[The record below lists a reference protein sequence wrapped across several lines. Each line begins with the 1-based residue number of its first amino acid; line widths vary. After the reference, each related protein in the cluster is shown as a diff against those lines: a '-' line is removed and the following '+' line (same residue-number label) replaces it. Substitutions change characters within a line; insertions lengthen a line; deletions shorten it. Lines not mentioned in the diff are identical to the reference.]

1 MDKHSPTPWRVVT
14 YDGSAQC
21 DIYDAHGTP
30 VCTMGHFA
38 DAPEADA
45 ALIVEAVNKH
55 EGMKLDLADERM
67 RSDRLLQQLSNEAS
81 DAALRDKLRHEME
94 AYNDLRDLVRRLA
107 EYIRHSCY
115 DCGGPWDID
124 IKCSCRSDN
133 YHDNAADL
141 IREAR
146 EVLVEGEP

>member
-45 ALIVEAVNKH
+45 ALIAEAVNEH
-55 EGMKLDLADERM
+55 VARHRLIDVETLDHVA
-67 RSDRLLQQLSNEAS
+67 SDR
-81 DAALRDKLRHEME
+81 DRLRE
-94 AYNDLRDLVRRLA
+94 LVRRLA
-107 EYIRHSCY
+107 DELGDAIEEAV
-115 DCGGPWDID
+115 DEW
-124 IKCSCRSDN
+124 RSNLEAEWEEPDFTS
-133 YHDNAADL
+133 AKAL
-141 IREAR
+141 LREAR
-146 EVLVEGEP
+146 EALGEDKP